1 MKNILFTKMTGAG
14 NDFILIDKKLNPE
27 FEIST
32 DIIVKIC
39 DRHFGIGADG
49 VLLFDDDINSS
60 FKLNYYNSDGSTGNL
75 CGNGARCAVNYAYS
89 KKMFD
94 AERISFLSN
103 NKLYSAEMLA
113 SNIVK
118 FYLNAPQKVKM
129 NFMVKA
135 FNQLIKASYVNTGAP
150 HLVLNCNGILKK
162 PNDLNSKFDSLA
174 ELPVI
179 ELGKELRYHKDFL
192 PDGVNVNFILIDK
205 DVIKIRTYERGVE
218 NETLAC
224 GTGSVASAISV
235 FLNNNIKPPIKM
247 IAFSGAEL
255 IVDFNY
261 VNNNFENISLTGP
274 AQIVYN
280 GEFII

>member
-1 MKNILFTKMTGAG
+1 MKNLLFTKMTGAG
-14 NDFILIDKKLNPE
+14 NDFILIDKKINPE

-32 DIIVKIC
+32 DIIIKIC

-49 VLLFDDDINSS
+49 VLLFDEDINSS

-94 AERISFLSN
+94 SKKISFLSN
-103 NKLYSAEMLA
+103 NQSYSAEMLA
-113 SNIVK
+113 PNIVK
-118 FYLNAPQKVKM
+118 FYLNKPQKIKM

-135 FNQLIKASYVNTGAP
+135 FNQLIKASFVNTGAP
-150 HLVLNCNGILKK
+150 HIVLNCNDILKN
-162 PNDLNSKFDSLA
+162 PNDLNSKYDSVDD
-174 ELPVI
+174 LPVTK
-179 ELGKELRYHKDFL
+179 LGRELRYHKDFL
-192 PDGVNVNFILIDK
+192 PDGVNVNFITNDR
-205 DVIKIRTYERGVE
+205 DNIKIRTYERGVE

-224 GTGSVASAISV
+224 GTGSVASAIAV
-235 FLNNNIKPPIKM
+235 FLNNGIKPPIKL
-247 IAFSGAEL
+247 IVQSGAEL

>member
-1 MKNILFTKMTGAG
+1 MTGAG

-235 FLNNNIKPPIKM
+235 FLNNNIKPPIKL
-247 IAFSGAEL
+247 IAISGAEL